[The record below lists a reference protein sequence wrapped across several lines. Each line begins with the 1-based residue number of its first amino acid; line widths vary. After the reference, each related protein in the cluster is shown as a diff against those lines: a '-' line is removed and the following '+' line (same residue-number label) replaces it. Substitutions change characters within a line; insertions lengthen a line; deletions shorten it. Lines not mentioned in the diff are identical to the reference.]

1 MALNKQELASTMP
14 AHSLVSLHLAT
25 NLQRMIS

>member
-14 AHSLVSLHLAT
+14 AHSLVSFRVELA
-25 NLQRMIS
+25 SSSKE